1 MITVSRHRVGPAA
14 AQVLEQVRAR
24 GTAYRDELAADTGF
38 SLATI
43 GRAVGQLTAAG
54 LLRECS
60 TRLRPRGVGRPGTA
74 VEIDDAGFAT
84 IGVHVGRTVVTV
96 ALGDLTGAVLAHDVV
111 RREAGAPPDLA
122 DASRRAVRL
131 LAQHPGRRPLTVGA
145 VGAWRD
151 LGLVAADVAAQ
162 LRELTGLRVFV
173 GDHVAAVAAAEFFH
187 RRRGTTGVTLYVYA
201 RDTLGF
207 AVATDRGQRTEV
219 SRVGSLAHFPTG
231 SDRACPCGRTG
242 CLEVT
247 AGDQAL
253 LESAR
258 GAGVGARA
266 IQDVYAAAD
275 QPAVHALLAERARL
289 LGGVAASVRDIV
301 APDRV
306 VLVGQA
312 FTGCPA
318 VLEDVVGGY
327 TAAAGAV
334 EAPVSFTRF
343 GSGIQATAACTI
355 ALGPVYDDPLAVL
368 AAEDHAEDRVLV
380 E

>member
-1 MITVSRHRVGPAA
+1 MITVSRRRVGPAA

-24 GTAYRDELAADTGF
+24 GTAYRDELATDTGF

-43 GRAVGQLTAAG
+43 GRAVGQLTSVG
-54 LLRECS
+54 LLRECT
-60 TRLRPRGVGRPGTA
+60 TRIRPRGVGRPGIP

-96 ALGDLTGAVLAHDVV
+96 ALGDLTGAVLATDVV
-111 RREAGAPPDLA
+111 RREAGTPPDLE

-131 LAQHPGRRPLTVGA
+131 LAQQPGRRPLTVGA
-145 VGAWRD
+145 VGPWRD
-151 LGLVAADVAAQ
+151 LGLVAAEVAEE
-162 LRELTGLRVFV
+162 LHELTGLQVFV
-173 GDHVAAVAAAEFFH
+173 ADHVAAVAAAEFFH
-187 RRRGTTGVTLYVYA
+187 RRRGTPGVTLYVYA

-207 AVATDRGQRTEV
+207 AVATDRGSQTEV

-231 SDRACPCGRTG
+231 SATPCSCGRTG

-247 AGDQAL
+247 ASDQAL

-258 GAGVGARA
+258 RAGFEADA
-266 IQDVYAAAD
+266 IEQLYAAAD
-275 QPAVHALLAERARL
+275 HPAVLPLLTQRARL
-289 LGGVAASVRDIV
+289 LGGVASAVRDIV

-312 FTGCPA
+312 FTGCPP
-318 VLEDVVGGY
+318 VLEDVVAGY
-327 TAAAGAV
+327 SEPVGAV

-343 GSGIQATAACTI
+343 GSGIQATAACTV

-368 AAEDHAEDRVLV
+368 SAEDHAEERAVAR
-380 E
+380 